1 MRQSK
6 RRRGGPALLGLAFR
20 NLSRHRV
27 KTVITVSAVALG
39 IAAYLYMDGFLGG
52 VNTESRRNLVN
63 YEMGAATIFSRAYWD
78 DIDELPLYEGFRDYQ
93 GLLARLAAEGYDAA
107 PRATFVGTLLSPEE
121 ELPFV
126 FTGMD
131 PEAERRLFR
140 YHNFID
146 TDNGG
151 HLPRDG
157 VFEIMLGVKGAK
169 DLNVR
174 TRDLVRLSTVIDK
187 RDEDGV
193 LRHINQAI
201 DLVVAGVVNSPD
213 PMVNGN
219 VGYLPLSVLQDELGL
234 LLEGTITE
242 IVVRKAGAREDQLP
256 GASESPQAITRA
268 LGPPLG
274 EELVVVGW
282 QDRARDYLAAST
294 GDVVQAVVFMV
305 FFFVIVLLVISN
317 TVLMA
322 VLERTREIG
331 MLRALGMGDGSIV
344 RLSCIETGFIGLLGA
359 LIGLALFIPLNLY
372 LVNHG
377 IDYSRQLEDTGITNI
392 GYRVVGIYKST
403 WNFHTIGL
411 AVLAAS
417 LLASVTAVFPARRA
431 VRLAIADT
439 LRME

>member
-1 MRQSK
+1 MSEV
-6 RRRGGPALLGLAFR
+6 RRSLFALACR
-20 NLSRHRV
+20 NLSRHKV

-39 IAAYLYMDGFLGG
+39 ITAYLYMDGFLGG

-63 YEMGAATIFSRAYWD
+63 YEMGAATIFPRAYWEQID
-78 DIDELPLYEGFRDYQ
+78 DLPLYEGFQDYQ
-93 GLLARLAAEGYDAA
+93 GLLERLAAEGYDAA
-107 PRATFVGTLLSPEE
+107 PRATFVGTLLSPDE

-140 YHNFID
+140 YHRYID
-146 TDNGG
+146 TENGG

-157 VFEIMLGVKGAK
+157 VFEILLGVKGAK
-169 DLNVR
+169 DLNVG
-174 TRDLVRLSTVIDK
+174 TWDLVRLSTVIDK
-187 RDEDGV
+187 RDADGV

-219 VGYLPLSVLQDELGL
+219 VGYLPLSVLQNELGL

-242 IVVRKAGAREDQLP
+242 IVVRKAGAREGELP
-256 GASESPQAITRA
+256 GALETPQAITRA
-268 LGPPLG
+268 IGDALG

-282 QDRARDYLAAST
+282 QERSRDYLAAST
-294 GDVVQAVVFMV
+294 GDLVQSVVFMF
-305 FFFVIVLLVISN
+305 FFFVIVLLVIAN

-331 MLRALGMGDGSIV
+331 MLRALGMKDGTIV
-344 RLSCIETGFIGLLGA
+344 RLFCIETGLIGLLGG

-372 LVNHG
+372 MVNHG
-377 IDYSRQLEDTGITNI
+377 IDYSRQLEGSGITNI

-403 WNFHTIGL
+403 WNFPTMGL
-411 AVLAAS
+411 AVLAAT
-417 LLASVTAVFPARRA
+417 LLASVTAVFPSLRA
-431 VRLAIADT
+431 MRLTVADT